1 MTTQV
6 LILLALLLLS
16 GLFSSA
22 ETAFFSISRTRSRHL
37 AKSGDPG
44 FVLIEQMKADSH
56 RLLSTLLIGNNLVNI
71 GSSALATSMAI
82 ELFPN
87 YAVGLAIGVMTLLI
101 LVFCEVWPK
110 SVATRN
116 NLMIARMTVYPIF
129 WLSRLF
135 WPLILFLNF
144 IPRLTGRIEK
154 PPVATEE
161 ELMTFVEV
169 VEEEGEINEEEKE
182 MIHNIFELD
191 DTYASEIMTPRAD
204 MFVLDI
210 SQPLALDA
218 IAQSGFTRI
227 PVIDGDIDHVI
238 GIINVKDIF
247 MHLAMA
253 TGDVNVRNLMR
264 KPYFVP
270 EHKKLDRLLH
280 QFRKRRQHMAIVV
293 DEHGGVAG
301 LITMEDALEELV
313 GEIADETDEEESH
326 VIEAGEG
333 QWFVMGKADVEE
345 VNEKIPMNIPD
356 LPEYETFSGFILHGI
371 GRIPEEKERINL
383 NGFCVTVEE
392 KDGNRINKYHVRQ
405 LLAEQEETG
414 RLEPKT

>member
-1 MTTQV
+1 LV
-6 LILLALLLLS
+6 LLLLS

-37 AKSGDPG
+37 AKGGDPT
-44 FVLIEQMKADSH
+44 FQLIEQMKADPH

-71 GSSALATSMAI
+71 GASALATSLAI
-82 ELFPN
+82 ELFPH
-87 YAVGLAIGVMTLLI
+87 YAVGLPIGALTLLI
-101 LVFCEVWPK
+101 LVFGEVWPK
-110 SVATRN
+110 SVAARN
-116 NLMIARMTVYPIF
+116 NLMIARMTVYPIRF
-129 WLSRLF
+129 LSRLF
-135 WPLILFLNF
+135 WPLILILNF
-144 IPRLTGRIEK
+144 IPQMTGKIAK
-154 PPVATEE
+154 PPAVTEE

-204 MFVLDI
+204 MFVIDI
-210 SQPLALDA
+210 NEPLALDA

-227 PVIDGDIDHVI
+227 PVIEYDIDHVI

-247 MHLAMA
+247 MHLAMS
-253 TGDVNVRNLMR
+253 TGPVDVRTLMR
-264 KPYFVP
+264 EPYFVP

-313 GEIADETDEEESH
+313 GEIADETDEEEAL
-326 VIEAGEG
+326 VTELGQG
-333 QWFVMGKADVEE
+333 QWLVMGKADVEA
-345 VNEKIPMNIPD
+345 VNEKIPMNFPE

-371 GRIPEEKERINL
+371 GRITDEKEQIQL
-383 NGFCVTVEE
+383 VEFCITVEE
-392 KDGNRINKYHVRQ
+392 KDGNRINKYSVEKQ
-405 LLAEQEETG
+405 VSETG
-414 RLEPKT
+414 EKEGLEKDT